1 MWAVDD
7 VTVTSKLFRTAG
19 NEAITFHLGHAQEF
33 CGKFPVLALVF
44 SSNSLVRKYEQT
56 YKSLL

>member
-1 MWAVDD
+1 MWAIDD

-33 CGKFPVLALVF
+33 CGKFPVLALVCDSF
-44 SSNSLVRKYEQT
+44 TFDKLAFYE
-56 YKSLL
+56 